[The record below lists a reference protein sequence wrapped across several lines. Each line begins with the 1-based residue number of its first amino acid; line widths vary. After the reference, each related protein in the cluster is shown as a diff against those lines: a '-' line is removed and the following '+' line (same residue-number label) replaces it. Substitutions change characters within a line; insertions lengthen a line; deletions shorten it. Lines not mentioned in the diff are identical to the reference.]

1 MVETLHPG
9 VYPSEVALP
18 PSVAGVSTSVF
29 GVVGTTRRGPVNKI
43 RRVDTFQNYRR
54 TFGDP
59 LTDSFLDDAAFQ
71 YFQNGGRDLVVARV
85 VGTGSLAAT
94 VDLPSLGGT
103 ASAPIINSGNAGPY
117 DLEPG
122 NAISIEVDGGAPQ
135 VFTFLATAANRA
147 GGVTALPPAAASTLV
162 LSIDNGTSQTIIF
175 AGTEA
180 TAALVAQTIND
191 QILGAKA
198 LVVGGATIDI
208 RSDSRGTGSEV
219 DITAGTALVAIGHTV
234 GTTTGTGNV
243 ANIDS
248 VTTAEVVTLLATLV
262 GAVASN
268 FGGLVRITHSTPGS
282 ASTLEVI
289 SAPAAFAFPAGLVSG
304 SDSSPTSLITL
315 DARDVGAD
323 GNTIRVTTERWR
335 ASLTA
340 TLLTGA
346 TEAELSTVAKAEV
359 GDVVL
364 IDDGS
369 TSVIVH
375 VNAVDVAAKK
385 IEFAAIVIGS
395 PIAIGAIANTAS
407 THRAR
412 TTLSVAGLAT
422 DTVITVTSTN
432 NVRVGTELSIDD
444 GTSVLFRVVT
454 LVNGNEL
461 TLDSALGVAVAV
473 DTPVVT
479 QEFDLIVNR
488 GGVTEPHKFLST
500 RDTNLKDWVEVRLF
514 GDGNQSAMIEA
525 TDLNPV
531 IATDIEDRPAPVV
544 NLLLTGG
551 ADGAAPVDVDYIGT
565 VDPPTGLELFRHV
578 NPGEVNLLAVPGI
591 TSLSVQQAL
600 LDLVDLRTD
609 MVGIVDPPLAMD
621 LPEEIRD
628 WRMNQLGRD
637 TSYGILYYPW
647 LTVRDR
653 SSTNSN
659 AEKQIPP
666 SATMAGV
673 IARVTAESGVHT
685 PPANVL
691 LREVIQPFVDVSD
704 TQQGTLNP
712 VGINVIRRFQGEAS
726 RIWGSR
732 TLSSVLDGRE
742 DIHVR
747 RLLIFVRISLV
758 PVMRRYLFALIQE
771 ALFRDVRNSVRAF
784 LKTVWSR
791 GGLFPSTDFEAAHFV
806 KCDSENNPP
815 ETQRL
820 KQLFVDVGIRPPAPI
835 EAILLNVSL
844 FDGVTTVSE

>member
-1 MVETLHPG
+1 MVETLYPG
-9 VYPSEVALP
+9 VYPTETALP

-29 GVVGTTRRGPVNKI
+29 GIVATTKRGPVDEL
-43 RRVDTFQNYRR
+43 RRVDSFQNYRR
-54 TFGDP
+54 VFGDP
-59 LTDSFLDDAAFQ
+59 LTDSFADDAAFQ
-71 YFQNGGRDLVVARV
+71 YFQNGGRDLIIGRV
-85 VGTGSLAAT
+85 VGTGALAAT

-103 ASAPIINSGNAGPY
+103 ASAPVIDSGLAGPY
-117 DLEPG
+117 DLEPAD
-122 NAISIEVDGGAPQ
+122 AISIEVDGGAPQ
-135 VFTFLATAANRA
+135 VFTFLATAATRV
-147 GGVTALPPAAASTLV
+147 GGATALPPGAASTLI
-162 LSIDNGTSQTIIF
+162 LTIDNGTSQTIIF
-175 AGTEA
+175 AGTET
-180 TAALVAQTIND
+180 TAALVAQAIND
-191 QILGAKA
+191 QILGATA
-198 LVVGGATIDI
+198 LVIGGLTINI

-219 DITAGTALVAIGHTV
+219 DITGGTALVAIGHSV

-248 VTTAEVVTLLATLV
+248 VTTAEVVALLSTLV

-289 SAPAAFAFPAGLVSG
+289 SAPAAFSFPAGLVSG
-304 SDSSPTSLITL
+304 SDSTPVSIITL
-315 DARDVGAD
+315 DARDLGAD

-359 GDVVL
+359 GDVVF

-375 VNAVDVAAKK
+375 VNAVDVAAKT
-385 IEFAAIVIGS
+385 IEFAAITLSS
-395 PIAIGAIANTAS
+395 PIVIGAIANTAS

-422 DTVITVTSTN
+422 DTVITVTSSN
-432 NVRVGTELSIDD
+432 NIRVGTELSIDD
-444 GTSVLFRVVT
+444 DTNVLFRVVT

-461 TLDSALGVAVAV
+461 TLNAALGFAFAV
-473 DTPVVT
+473 DTPIVT
-479 QEFDLIVNR
+479 QEFDLLVNR
-488 GGVTEPHKFLST
+488 GGTTEPHKFLST
-500 RDTNLKDWVEVRLF
+500 QDTNLKDWVEVRLF
-514 GDGNQSAMIEA
+514 GDGNSSDMIEA

-531 IATDIEDRPAPVV
+531 IALDIEDRPAPVV
-544 NLLLTGG
+544 NLLLAGG
-551 ADGAAPVDVDYIGT
+551 ADGATPVDADYIGT
-565 VDPPTGLELFRHV
+565 AEPPTGLELFRNV
-578 NPGEVNLLAVPGI
+578 NPGEVNLIAVPGI
-591 TSLSVQQAL
+591 TSLSVQQAI
-600 LDLVDLRTD
+600 LDMADSRTD

-621 LPEEIRD
+621 LPEEVRD

-653 SSTNSN
+653 SSTNAD

-673 IARVTAESGVHT
+673 IARVTAESGVHQ
-685 PPANVL
+685 PPANVN
-691 LREVIQPFVDVSD
+691 LREVIQPFVDISD

-712 VGINVIRRFQGEAS
+712 VGINVIRRFQGESS
-726 RIWGSR
+726 RIWGAR

-758 PVMRRYLFALIQE
+758 PVMRRFLFQLIQP
-771 ALFRDVRNSVRAF
+771 ALFRDVRNTVRSF
-784 LKTVWSR
+784 LKTVWSS
-791 GGLFPSTDFEAAHFV
+791 GGLFPSTDFESSQFV

-820 KQLFVDVGIRPPAPI
+820 KQLFVDVGIRPPAMI
-835 EAILLNVSL
+835 EAIVLNVALS
-844 FDGVTTVSE
+844 DGVTVVES